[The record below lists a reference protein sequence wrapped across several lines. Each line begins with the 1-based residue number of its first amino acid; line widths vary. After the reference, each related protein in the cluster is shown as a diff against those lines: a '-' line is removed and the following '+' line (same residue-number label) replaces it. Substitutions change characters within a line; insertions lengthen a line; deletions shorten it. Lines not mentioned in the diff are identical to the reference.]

1 MFERYFNLRVIL
13 LLLALLSAP
22 LQAKDQLGGD
32 FSLTKTDSSKL
43 HLSDIRGQV
52 GVLFFGFTH
61 CPDVCPNTLYEIKRL
76 LVSLEDQADQVQ
88 VLFISVDTERDTP
101 EILSDYVAYFDP
113 RVIGLTGNKTEIDA
127 VLRQYHAKASVDKV
141 AGEYQVEH
149 SANIFLIN
157 RKGALSSIVLPR
169 TPFSV
174 LQQQVQK
181 LITKSAP

>member
-1 MFERYFNLRVIL
+1 M
-13 LLLALLSAP
+13 
-22 LQAKDQLGGD
+22 
-32 FSLTKTDSSKL
+32 
-43 HLSDIRGQV
+43 
-52 GVLFFGFTH
+52 
-61 CPDVCPNTLYEIKRL
+61 
-76 LVSLEDQADQVQ
+76 SLEDQADQVQ

>member
-1 MFERYFNLRVIL
+1 MFALYFNLKVIL
-13 LLLALLSAP
+13 LLLTLLSSP

-32 FSLTKTDSSKL
+32 FSLTNTDSSKFY
-43 HLSDIRGQV
+43 LSDIRGQV
-52 GVLFFGFTH
+52 AVLFFGFTH

-88 VLFISVDTERDTP
+88 VLFVSVYTDRDTP
-101 EILSDYVAYFDP
+101 EALADYVAYFDS
-113 RVIGLTGNKTEIDA
+113 RVIGLTGSKTEINN
-127 VLRQYHAKASVDKV
+127 VLKQYHAKASVDKV

-149 SANIFLIN
+149 SANLFLIN

-181 LITKSAP
+181 LITE

>member
-1 MFERYFNLRVIL
+1 MFARYFNLRVIL

-32 FSLTKTDSSKL
+32 FSLTKTDSSKFY
-43 HLSDIRGQV
+43 LSDIRGQV

-76 LVSLEDQADQVQ
+76 LVSLEDQANQVQ
-88 VLFISVDTERDTP
+88 ILFISVDTERDTP
-101 EILSDYVAYFDP
+101 EILSDYVTYFDS
-113 RVIGLTGNKTEIDA
+113 RVIGLSGSKTEIDA
-127 VLRQYHAKASVDKV
+127 VLQQYHAKASVDKV